1 MRLKNLEINGF
12 KSFSRKTVLEFQNPI
27 VSIVGPN
34 GSGKSNVVEALRFV
48 LGEQSIKSM
57 RGSLGSDLIFKGSKN
72 LPKSSRAVVAIYFDN
87 SDKIFK
93 LSNETGENINLNYDV
108 ISISREVYP
117 DGLNKYILN
126 GSEVRLKDINN
137 LLSSVNIGSS
147 GHQIISQ
154 GEADRILNASP
165 RDRREMVEDALGLK
179 IYQYKIKEAGR
190 KLERTTDNMKEVSLL
205 RRENAPHLNFLRKQV
220 DKFEKAKEMQITL
233 LSLYKEYFKKEDIYL
248 EKERSSLLLERN
260 KISSELKS
268 VKEKIS
274 EVDVVDKKEENKNE
288 EELKILEKK
297 IGEIHGIK
305 NEIEHKLGRLEG
317 MMEME
322 EHRKEKMPEV
332 VIKNSGEIKEIFD
345 EISSEIEGAIVE
357 DNIAEVKIIL
367 LRIKDILKRF
377 REQGENNKELSFS
390 SEINN
395 LKNNQQEILVEMED
409 NIAEVKIILLRIRNI
424 LKEFSGN
431 IISSGPWFSGSLS
444 RPDHS
449 KTIFPEN
456 PELKK
461 NQQEILVEM
470 QNIKEEE
477 NKIFEKIEILKRKII
492 QENETLHTREKEKF
506 NFRVRYQ
513 ELASSLGLISVKEEN
528 LAKEIEAFKNEIK
541 EGSILIGS
549 EILSYKSFEIK
560 GSIDRSI
567 QEELKKKIERIKIK
581 LEDVGLGGGSEVIK
595 EFEEVSRRDNFLAK
609 EMEDLAVSIES
620 LRKLM
625 ADLKEKIDIEFK
637 NGVEKINKEF
647 HKFFSLMFNGG
658 TGSLSIIIENKKKS
672 SVAETSED
680 EEEENIVQEQ
690 GIEINVSLPHK
701 KVKELNALSGGERS
715 LASIA
720 LLFAMSQVN
729 PPPFLVLDE
738 TDAALDEANS
748 CKYGD
753 MLEKLSQHSQLIV
766 VTHNRETMSRADIL
780 YGVTIGNDG
789 ASKLLSVKLDEATA
803 IAK

>member
-93 LSNETGENINLNYDV
+93 LSNETGENINLNYEV
-108 ISISREVYP
+108 FSISREVYP

-205 RRENAPHLNFLRKQV
+205 RRGNAPHLNFLKKQV

-367 LRIKDILKRF
+367 LRI
-377 REQGENNKELSFS
+377 
-390 SEINN
+390 
-395 LKNNQQEILVEMED
+395 
-409 NIAEVKIILLRIRNI
+409 RNI

-431 IISSGPWFSGSLS
+431 IISSGPRFSGSLS